1 MKIYKFSKISARCF
15 PTIADINN
23 PWIFQEDIGLVI
35 NVSQH
40 TNDDIANILKLKG
53 IKYLHFPLEEEVND
67 IGWENIKQAIVELLQ
82 FDKTGNRIIVHCD
95 FGQHRS
101 RLVIEAF
108 YFAKF
113 GEHFS
118 DEYKGCFNHLIYNC
132 TNNHL
137 PNLDVVENTLLSL
150 SIKQ

>member
-67 IGWENIKQAIVELLQ
+67 IGWENIKQAIAL
-82 FDKTGNRIIVHCD
+82 
-95 FGQHRS
+95 
-101 RLVIEAF
+101 
-108 YFAKF
+108 
-113 GEHFS
+113 
-118 DEYKGCFNHLIYNC
+118 
-132 TNNHL
+132 
-137 PNLDVVENTLLSL
+137 
-150 SIKQ
+150 